1 MSREN
6 VEVVQQIADALG
18 RRDLD
23 LFLDVSDPAVEWHS
37 SISVIAEGG
46 AYHGHD
52 GIRQYMSDVIE
63 AFDLLDATLDRTLD
77 VGDLVVG
84 VGRLHY
90 RGKASGVDSVVP
102 MGWVFKFREG
112 KLIYLRAFPDPE
124 QALEAVGLRD
134 G

>member
-23 LFLDVSDPAVEWHS
+23 FYLDVSDPAVEWHS

-52 GIRQYMSDVIE
+52 GIRQYISDVVE
-63 AFDLLDATLDRTLD
+63 AFDVLDATLDQTLD

-102 MGWVFKFREG
+102 MGWIFKFREG
-112 KLIYLRAFPDPE
+112 KLTYLRAFPEPE
-124 QALEAVGLRD
+124 QALEAGLRA
-134 G
+134 